1 MSFKE
6 DIRLQKWIIG
16 IGIFLMIIKI
26 TAFFLTGSNAILTDA
41 LESTINI
48 FAGSFALFALI
59 LASKPKDLNHPY
71 GHGKIE
77 FISGGIEGTLIF
89 SAGLIMMVKSFY
101 NLLYPNELKEINVG
115 IILTL
120 VAGLINFAMGVRLEN
135 QGQKKGSEILKS
147 GGKHLKSDG
156 YSSAALVIGL
166 ILLSIFKESWIDNT
180 IAIAFGL
187 LITYQGFMVVRSSV
201 SGIMDEVDFD
211 SSKKIIQVLQENR
224 KPEWIDIHNFRIV
237 KYGRDLHIDAHVT
250 LPYYWDLKKSHDEL
264 ELVSQTISD
273 HTDSSIEVFFHGDP
287 CKATSCSICSLECD
301 ARRNEYSE
309 TITWNTKN
317 VLPNKSHRKI

>member
-16 IGIFLMIIKI
+16 IGLILMVIKI

-48 FAGSFALFALI
+48 FAGSFALYALI
-59 LASKPKDLNHPY
+59 FASKPKDLNHPY

-89 SAGLIMMVKSFY
+89 SAGLIMVVKSFY

-115 IILTL
+115 IFLTA
-120 VAGLINFAMGVRLEN
+120 VAGLVNFAMGVKLEK
-135 QGQKKGSEILKS
+135 QGSKKGSEILKS

-166 ILLSIFKESWIDNT
+166 VLISFFKESWIDNT

-187 LITYQGFMVVRSSV
+187 LITYQGFKVVRSSV
-201 SGIMDEVDFD
+201 SGIMDETDFE
-211 SSKKIIQVLQENR
+211 SAKEIIQVLQENR

-250 LPYYWDLKKSHDEL
+250 LPYYWELKESHDEL
-264 ELVSQTISD
+264 EMVSKTISD

-287 CKATSCSICSLECD
+287 CKPTSCSICSLECKW
-301 ARRNEYSE
+301 RQQNLVE
-309 TITWNTKN
+309 TIIWDTKN
-317 VLPNKSHRKI
+317 VLPNKSHGKN